1 MKITFLGTGT
11 SQGIPVIACNCE
23 VCQSSNLKDK
33 RLRSSIMIEIDENIF
48 IIDTGMDFRQQM
60 LRENV
65 KSINAILVTHSHKD
79 HIGGLDEIR
88 SFNFILKKAI
98 DVYANKS
105 TAKCIKNEYN
115 YVFAEIKYPG
125 VPLINLHEIENEP
138 FFINS
143 IKFTPIEALHYKMT
157 VFGYRINDFTY
168 ITDANFISE
177 KELDKIRGSK
187 VLVISALRRTEH
199 VSHFTLQQAID
210 IIKEINPAQAYLT
223 HISHQLGTYDTVS
236 AELPQNIF
244 MAYDGLELKI

>member
-1 MKITFLGTGT
+1 
-11 SQGIPVIACNCE
+11 
-23 VCQSSNLKDK
+23 
-33 RLRSSIMIEIDENIF
+33 MIEIDENIF

>member
-1 MKITFLGTGT
+1 LKITFLGTGT